1 MRWRLVGKRGVM
13 GLLWLTASVG
23 VMAERS
29 VPPRPLAMANAIR
42 FDGPSTAPA
51 GSVRSLYVVHCAGCH
66 SMDGSGHPAQGVPS
80 MRGALGHFLRLPEG
94 RAFLVQVP
102 GVNNAGLSDAQIA
115 DLTNWMVPQFSAD
128 TAPPGWAPYRAD
140 EVAGYRARRPADV
153 GAVRRGLV
161 ETLGRQGHEV
171 R

>member
-1 MRWRLVGKRGVM
+1 MMRWKSGWLAGWLLVVLSAGVAAQP
-13 GLLWLTASVG
+13 G
-23 VMAERS
+23 
-29 VPPRPLAMANAIR
+29 VPPRPLAMTSAIR

-51 GSVRSLYVVHCAGCH
+51 SSVRSLYVVHCAGCH

-140 EVAGYRARRPADV
+140 EVAGYRARRPTDV

-161 ETLGRQGHEV
+161 EALGQQGHAV